1 LDEAVRP
8 LASIANACLMTVIL
22 LSSSLTML
30 GAGAAARA
38 GQAARCVRWVGV
50 TMFLGVLFA
59 ALHLREWFAM
69 FHEGWGLGH
78 NPLGGAALVGST
90 FFGITGL
97 HLLHVVSG
105 VIALGVVAW
114 RFRRGRLAAEH
125 IETVG
130 LYWHFVDLVWMF
142 VFPAGLSPERPLKRR
157 PRHEHED
164 VRDGVAGHDRPGWR
178 RSVGDVCASSPG
190 TLLATLLALALVEAA
205 VALLYF
211 MHLKYERRAL
221 LWWTVPLVVFALVM
235 LDHVWPDALRLASL
249 RLH

>member
-1 LDEAVRP
+1 MAAMSMPAGHTGALEESP
-8 LASIANACLMTVIL
+8 LGIPSHKLAMWLFIMADGATFGAMLFAYGFLRAGTPDWTKPFALWPSIANACLMTVIL

-142 VFPAGLSPERPLKRR
+142 VFPL
-157 PRHEHED
+157 
-164 VRDGVAGHDRPGWR
+164 VY
-178 RSVGDVCASSPG
+178 
-190 TLLATLLALALVEAA
+190 LLNA
-205 VALLYF
+205 
-211 MHLKYERRAL
+211 R
-221 LWWTVPLVVFALVM
+221 
-235 LDHVWPDALRLASL
+235 
-249 RLH
+249 

>member
-1 LDEAVRP
+1 MSATALP
-8 LASIANACLMTVIL
+8 LEESPLGIPSHKLAMWLFIMADGATFGAILFAYGFLRAGTPDWTKPFALWPSIANGCVMTAIL

-30 GAGAAARA
+30 GAGTAARA
-38 GQAARCVRWVGV
+38 GQPARCVRWVGA

-105 VIALGVVAW
+105 VIAIGVVAW

-142 VFPAGLSPERPLKRR
+142 VFPL
-157 PRHEHED
+157 
-164 VRDGVAGHDRPGWR
+164 VY
-178 RSVGDVCASSPG
+178 
-190 TLLATLLALALVEAA
+190 LLNA
-205 VALLYF
+205 
-211 MHLKYERRAL
+211 R
-221 LWWTVPLVVFALVM
+221 
-235 LDHVWPDALRLASL
+235 
-249 RLH
+249 